1 MTTDAL
7 GGLKL
12 PLWQRPAA
20 VVAKWHRGIE
30 PFLAT
35 DRRVLARLKVS
46 EVAVIVTLLVV
57 TVVPSFF
64 HAIAGFGSTGNYSV
78 FDITLETVYTES
90 IPFMALALLIGL
102 LAPTAGAGF
111 VASFAVIDLI
121 ASAIAQQEL
130 TPFSPHSWPDCFL
143 IGCCGSWRW
152 RFRFSSVPR
161 WSPSTDRSRDIGC
174 WLWSSPAAPD

>member
-1 MTTDAL
+1 M
-7 GGLKL
+7 
-12 PLWQRPAA
+12 
-20 VVAKWHRGIE
+20 
-30 PFLAT
+30 
-35 DRRVLARLKVS
+35 LARLKVS

-64 HAIAGFGSTGNYSV
+64 HALAGFGSTGNYSV

-130 TPFSPHSWPDCFL
+130 TPFLPRIRGPTAFLLVAVAPGGRDSDSHPYLAGLPRPTGAGISGAGSRHRRRRRISPHLGLD
-143 IGCCGSWRW
+143 
-152 RFRFSSVPR
+152 
-161 WSPSTDRSRDIGC
+161 
-174 WLWSSPAAPD
+174 